1 MRFFDVGG
9 KPMPGAQ
16 GRKTAAAA
24 PAPLHRGA
32 DQPARRGLALDGV
45 TVPGGDAPVE
55 VRELSASAFHTLV
68 SFRAPEAGPRPSVLV
83 VPPLSGHFAMLMR
96 DVVTGLLPDFD
107 VALLDWTNVRHVAR
121 RCGSFGFEDNILTV
135 ERAIREL
142 GPGLNVLALCQG
154 GVPALAAAARLA
166 EEAPALAPQALVLM
180 AAPVD
185 PMANPTA
192 VVRLIRRWPML
203 WYRTGAVAPVP
214 RGFAGQGRRVY
225 PAATQLAGLQ
235 AYLARDRERGG
246 ELARKFR
253 ADDGA
258 DPQAAPFEDLYTSV
272 MDVDARHFAENL
284 EQVFH
289 ACAITRGWLTCRG
302 RTVRPEALRETTLIT
317 AEGALDD
324 IAAPGQ
330 TAAAHAL
337 CAGLPPHRRARIV
350 VPDCGHFGLFH
361 GRPWRERVLPEL
373 RPRLLQAG

>member
-1 MRFFDVGG
+1 MESGQGPSEAATGTVG
-9 KPMPGAQ
+9 Q
-16 GRKTAAAA
+16 R
-24 PAPLHRGA
+24 APLHREA
-32 DQPARRGLALDGV
+32 DQPARRSLALDGL
-45 TVPGGDAPVE
+45 TLPGGTAQVE
-55 VRELSASAFHTLV
+55 GRDLSVSAFHTLV
-68 SFRAPEAGPRPSVLV
+68 SFRLPAAGPRPGLLV

-96 DVVTGLLPDFD
+96 DVVIGLLPDFD
-107 VALLDWTNVRHVAR
+107 VSLLDWTNVRHVPQ

-135 ERAIREL
+135 ERAIRRL

-154 GVPALAAAARLA
+154 GVPALAATARLA
-166 EEAPALAPQALVLM
+166 EEAPHRAPEALVLM

-225 PAATQLAGLQ
+225 PAATQLVGLR
-235 AYLARDRERGG
+235 AYLARDRERDG

-258 DPQAAPFEDLYTSV
+258 DPGVAPFDDLYTSV
-272 MDVDARHFAENL
+272 MDVDAEHFAENL

-289 ACAITRGWLTCRG
+289 ACAITKGWLTCRG
-302 RTVRPEALRETTLIT
+302 RTVRPEALRDTTLIT
-317 AEGALDD
+317 VEGALDD

-337 CAGLPPHRRARIV
+337 CPALPAHRRARIV

-361 GRPWRERVLPEL
+361 GQPWRERILPDL
-373 RPRLLQAG
+373 RSRLLSAG

>member
-1 MRFFDVGG
+1 MESGQGPSEAATGTVG
-9 KPMPGAQ
+9 Q
-16 GRKTAAAA
+16 R
-24 PAPLHRGA
+24 APLHRGA
-32 DQPARRGLALDGV
+32 DQPARRSLALDGL
-45 TVPGGDAPVE
+45 TLAGGTAQVE
-55 VRELSASAFHTLV
+55 ERDLSASAFHTLV
-68 SFRAPEAGPRPSVLV
+68 SFRLSAAGPRPGLLV

-96 DVVTGLLPDFD
+96 DVVIGLLPDFD
-107 VALLDWTNVRHVAR
+107 VSLLDWTNVRHVPQPF
-121 RCGSFGFEDNILTV
+121 GSFGFEDNILTV

-154 GVPALAAAARLA
+154 GVPALAATARLA
-166 EEAPALAPQALVLM
+166 EEAPHRAPQALVLM

-203 WYRTGAVAPVP
+203 WYRMGAMAPVP

-225 PAATQLAGLQ
+225 PAATQLAGLR
-235 AYLARDRERGG
+235 AYLARDRERDG

-258 DPQAAPFEDLYTSV
+258 DPGVAPFGDLYTSV

-289 ACAITRGWLTCRG
+289 ICAITKGRLTCRG
-302 RTVRPEALRETTLIT
+302 RTVRPEALQHTTLIT
-317 AEGALDD
+317 VEGALDD

-330 TAAAHAL
+330 TAAAHDL
-337 CAGLPPHRRARIV
+337 CIALPPRRRARIV

-361 GRPWRERVLPEL
+361 GRPCRERVLPAIREH
-373 RPRLLQAG
+373 LLSAG

>member
-1 MRFFDVGG
+1 MESGQGPSDAATGTVG
-9 KPMPGAQ
+9 Q
-16 GRKTAAAA
+16 R
-24 PAPLHRGA
+24 APLHREA
-32 DQPARRGLALDGV
+32 DQPARRSLALEGLTLRDERV
-45 TVPGGDAPVE
+45 QVARRD
-55 VRELSASAFHTLV
+55 LSASAFHTLV
-68 SFRAPEAGPRPSVLV
+68 SFRVAAAGPRPRLLV

-96 DVVTGLLPDFD
+96 DVVIGLLPDFD
-107 VALLDWTNVRHVAR
+107 VALLDWTNVRHVPR

-142 GPGLNVLALCQG
+142 GPGLTVLALCQG
-154 GVPALAAAARLA
+154 GVPALAATARLA
-166 EEAPALAPQALVLM
+166 EDMPELAPEALVLM
-180 AAPVD
+180 AAPID

-214 RGFAGQGRRVY
+214 RGFEGRGRRVY
-225 PAATQLAGLQ
+225 PARTQLAGLQ

-246 ELARKFR
+246 ELAGKFR
-253 ADDGA
+253 ADDGT
-258 DPQAAPFEDLYTSV
+258 DPRAAPFADLYTSV

-302 RTVRPEALRETTLIT
+302 RTVQPEALQDTTLIT
-317 AEGALDD
+317 IEGALDD

-330 TAAAHAL
+330 TAAAHDL
-337 CAGLPPHRRARIV
+337 CAALPPHRRARIV

-361 GRPWRERVLPEL
+361 GRPWRERILPDL
-373 RPRLLQAG
+373 RSRLLSAD